1 MLALLNS
8 IPAEHLQ
15 SLDRNLLMS
24 LGPVIVL
31 TVTVLVLLL
40 VDFFGRKQAGP
51 EGGISLGNA
60 SSISMGGTVLALFS
74 TLLTWNWLN
83 GLPDGPAYG
92 IFHAFGPAEGA
103 QRWQLLPGFMVD
115 HFFLFVCLL
124 VCVVVILTS
133 LNFIPFLK
141 RKERYHA
148 ELFPLLLLSA
158 IGMMLMAGS
167 RDLIT
172 TFMSLELLSL
182 PLYVMCGLNDK
193 NRLNKESSLK
203 YFLMGA
209 FASGFFVFGAG
220 LIYGIAGHLNYSV
233 IRMAF
238 TDSALASS
246 GTTVDPV
253 LLIGLALVGVG
264 IAFKLGMVPFHAWV
278 PDVYQGAP
286 TPVTAFM
293 ATGVKVAMFASAT
306 RIVIECLPNLDAQ
319 LWRDALVL
327 FACLSMLVGNLFAL
341 HQMSAKRLLAFSA
354 IAHTGY
360 LALGMVAGTPASGSA
375 VLFYLAGYTLAS
387 LGAFLLI
394 TWLAPDGQDDV
405 FLDQMHELWQKTP
418 KAAICLAILLLSMG
432 GFPLTAG
439 FIGKFVVFREAW
451 LAGLSGVVIFAL
463 LNSAVSF
470 YYYLRFVIAMY
481 MTPAVPG
488 EEGLN
493 PGKMPGSYVFSTV
506 LTVALTIVL
515 GILPQL
521 LLGML
526 DLTNLGV

>member
-1 MLALLNS
+1 MILALQS
-8 IPAEHLQ
+8 VVDATHLQ
-15 SLDRNLLMS
+15 PLDRNLVIALA
-24 LGPVIVL
+24 PVMIL
-31 TVTVLVLLL
+31 TVTILVLLL
-40 VDFFGRKQAGP
+40 VDYFGRRQPGP

-60 SSISMGGTVLALFS
+60 SGISLAGTVLALLG
-74 TLLTWNWLN
+74 TLGTWGWVNTN
-83 GLPDGPAYG
+83 PDGPSVGLFPSLINA
-92 IFHAFGPAEGA
+92 ASN
-103 QRWQLLPGFMVD
+103 GFAPSFVVD

-124 VCVVVILTS
+124 VCVVVVITI

-158 IGMMLMAGS
+158 TGMMLIAGS

-193 NRLNKESSLK
+193 SRLNKESSLK

-209 FASGFFVFGAG
+209 FASGFFVFGAS
-220 LIYGIAGHLNYSV
+220 LIYGVAGHLNYLAIKLAASD
-233 IRMAF
+233 A
-238 TDSALASS
+238 ALSSS
-246 GTTVDPV
+246 GVNVDPV
-253 LLIGLALVGVG
+253 LLIGIGLVGVG

-306 RIVIECLPNLDAQ
+306 RIVVECLPGLQ
-319 LWRDALVL
+319 PELWRDALVL

-360 LALGMVAGTPASGSA
+360 LALGMVSGSPASGSA

-394 TWLAPDGQDDV
+394 TWFAPDGQDDV

-418 KAAICLAILLLSMG
+418 KAAICLTILLLSMG

-439 FIGKFVVFREAW
+439 FFGKFVVFREAW
-451 LAGLSGVVIFAL
+451 QAGLSGVVIFAL
-463 LNSAVSF
+463 LNSALSF
-470 YYYLRFVIAMY
+470 YYYLRFVVAMY

-488 EEGLN
+488 EASLN
-493 PGKMPGSYVFSTV
+493 PQAMPGSYVFSTV
-506 LTVALTIVL
+506 LTVGLTIVL
-515 GILPQL
+515 GVLPQL
-521 LLGML
+521 LLGAL
-526 DLTNLGV
+526 DLTRLGG

>member
-1 MLALLNS
+1 MILALQSTLE
-8 IPAEHLQ
+8 AGHLQ
-15 SLDRNLLMS
+15 ALDRSLMIA
-24 LGPVIVL
+24 LAPVVIL
-31 TVTVLVLLL
+31 TIAVLVLLL
-40 VDFFGRKQAGP
+40 VDYFGRKHPGP
-51 EGGISLGNA
+51 QGGISLQNA
-60 SSISMGGTVLALFS
+60 STITIASTVLALLG
-74 TLLTWNWLN
+74 TLGTWGWLN
-83 GLPDGPAYG
+83 TLPNGPSQGLFPSMIPSASAARWDFAPA
-92 IFHAFGPAEGA
+92 FV
-103 QRWQLLPGFMVD
+103 VD

-124 VCVVVILTS
+124 VCVVVIITS
-133 LNFIPFLK
+133 LNFIPFLQ

-158 IGMMLMAGS
+158 IGMMLITGS

-209 FASGFFVFGAG
+209 FASGFFVFGAA
-220 LIYGIAGHLNYSV
+220 LIYGMAGHLNYTV
-233 IRMAF
+233 IQNMIAE
-238 TDSALASS
+238 TAQS
-246 GTTVDPV
+246 VDPV
-253 LLIGLALVGVG
+253 MLIGIGLVGVG

-293 ATGVKVAMFASAT
+293 ATGVKVAMFAAAT
-306 RIVIECLPNLDAQ
+306 RIVLECLPGLQAE

-360 LALGMVAGTPASGSA
+360 LALGMVSGTPASGSA
-375 VLFYLAGYTLAS
+375 VLFYLAGYTFAS

-394 TWLAPDGQDDV
+394 TWMAPDGQDDV
-405 FLDQMHELWQKTP
+405 FLDQMHELWQKAP
-418 KAAICLAILLLSMG
+418 KAAICLTILLLSMG

-439 FIGKFVVFREAW
+439 FFGKFVVFKEAW
-451 LAGLSGVVIFAL
+451 LAGLSSIVIFAL

-488 EEGLN
+488 EASLN
-493 PGKMPGSYVFSTV
+493 PRQMPGGYVFSMVMTV
-506 LTVALTIVL
+506 GLTIIL
-515 GILPQL
+515 GVLPQL
-521 LLGML
+521 LLGAL
-526 DLTNLGV
+526 DLTNLGS